1 MTKVNTVLGPISTKN
16 LGFTLMHE
24 HLIVGFPNA
33 IREFPELFVPNVLE
47 YVVAGLKR
55 TKAGGVD
62 TVVDMT
68 TPDLGRD
75 INFIKEASKR
85 SGVNIIAC
93 AGWWLEVPRF
103 INGTSGSVTAARLAD
118 SFAREVD
125 KGIGDTGIKAGVLK
139 AASDVDG
146 VTPPL
151 EMMLRAVAK
160 AHLKT
165 GVPIAIHSYHPGQVA
180 RQQIDILKDEGV
192 NLKHVKIDH
201 ANDTT
206 DVEYLTW
213 ILEQGC
219 YLGLDR
225 YPGRMTSSM
234 ARTKTMKAL
243 IEAGYIDKLCPSH
256 DCSMGY
262 ILPLGKTTDEYEVG
276 NPHRYLYI
284 KRVVLKELKEM
295 GVPPAKINRLCVTGP
310 RNFFEGK

>member
-1 MTKVNTVLGPISTKN
+1 MTKVNTVLGAINTRD
-16 LGFTLMHE
+16 LGFTLSHE
-24 HLIVGFPNA
+24 HIIVAFHGA
-33 IREFPELFVPNVLE
+33 IKEFPELFVPNVLE

-55 TKAGGVD
+55 SKAGGVD

-68 TPDLGRD
+68 TVDLGRD
-75 INFIKEASKR
+75 IEFLKEASKR

-93 AGWWLEVPRF
+93 TGWWLDVPRF
-103 INGTSGSVTAARLAD
+103 ISGATGSVNAERMGDL
-118 SFAREVD
+118 FAREIED
-125 KGIGDTGIKAGVLK
+125 GIGGTGIKAGVIK

-151 EMMLRAVAK
+151 EMMLRAAAK

-180 RQQIDILKDEGV
+180 RQQIAILQDEGV
-192 NLKHVKIDH
+192 NLKHVKVDH
-201 ANDTT
+201 SNDTT
-206 DVEYLTW
+206 DIEYLMW
-213 ILEQGC
+213 MLELGC

-225 YPGRMTSSM
+225 YPGRNTSSM

-243 IEAGYIDKLCPSH
+243 IDAGYIDKLCPSH

-262 ILPLGKTTDEYEVG
+262 ILPPGKTTDEYEAG

>member
-1 MTKVNTVLGPISTKN
+1 MTKVNTVLGPINTN
-16 LGFTLMHE
+16 DLGFTLAHE
-24 HLIVGFPNA
+24 HLIVGFHGA
-33 IREFPELFVPNVLE
+33 INEFRELFVPNVLE

-68 TPDLGRD
+68 TVDLGRD
-75 INFIKEASKR
+75 VEFMREASKR

-93 AGWWLEVPRF
+93 TGWWLDVPRF
-103 INGTSGSVTAARLAD
+103 ISGSTGSVNAERMGDL
-118 SFAREVD
+118 FAREIE
-125 KGIGDTGIKAGVLK
+125 KGVGDTGIKAGVIK

-151 EMMLRAVAK
+151 EMMLRAAAK

-180 RQQIDILKDEGV
+180 RQQIAILQDEGV
-192 NLKHVKIDH
+192 NLKHVKVDH

-206 DVEYLTW
+206 DIEYLTW
-213 ILEQGC
+213 ILELGC

-225 YPGRMTSSM
+225 YPGRNTSSM

-243 IEAGYIDKLCPSH
+243 IDAGYIDRLCPSH

-262 ILPLGKTTDEYEVG
+262 IIPPGKTTDEYEVG

-295 GVPPAKINRLCVTGP
+295 GVPAVKVSRLCVTGP